1 MIEGAGDVVVLPIR
15 FGVGVVDVT
24 TLIARCR
31 QGDALAWEALVRG
44 YQGRILGLARHYLRD
59 PEEARDVAQEI
70 FIRVYERLDSFQGGE
85 RFVPWMLSLARNC
98 CIDRLRRIKVRTPDH
113 AVPVEDNPQ
122 IPSPG
127 PTAEKEAQTGELHA
141 LLYSALD
148 KMTETN
154 REIILLKEIQGLKI
168 EEIATMLSVPV
179 GTVKSRSNRARNEL
193 ARRIRILDPSYGG
206 AA

>member
-1 MIEGAGDVVVLPIR
+1 
-15 FGVGVVDVT
+15 VVDVT